1 MKALFVDLPAQ
12 VAMHIVPSSHEVRR
26 GSRQI
31 SDQCPHAT
39 QENQGLDF
47 QAFFDL
53 LQRLAEERGLM
64 GAHNGYSKEVSCK
77 TSLE

>member
-1 MKALFVDLPAQ
+1 ML
-12 VAMHIVPSSHEVRR
+12 
-26 GSRQI
+26 
-31 SDQCPHAT
+31 

-64 GAHNGYSKEVSCK
+64 DPEVRWHYGCSRSSLCLPPAAG
-77 TSLE
+77 TSVLLAE

>member
-1 MKALFVDLPAQ
+1 V
-12 VAMHIVPSSHEVRR
+12 
-26 GSRQI
+26 
-31 SDQCPHAT
+31 

-64 GAHNGYSKEVSCK
+64 GELCCASPGCGPESMHLVG
-77 TSLE
+77 TGLI